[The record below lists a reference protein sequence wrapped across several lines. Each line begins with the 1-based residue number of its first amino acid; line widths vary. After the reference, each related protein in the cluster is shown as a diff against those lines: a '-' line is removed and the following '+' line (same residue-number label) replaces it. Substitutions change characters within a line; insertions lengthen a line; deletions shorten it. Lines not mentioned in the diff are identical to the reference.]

1 MRQNIDPL
9 RMGSRLAKNW
19 WTVALRGIFAIIFGL
34 IALFWPEITLTALVL
49 VFGAFVL
56 ISGVLLAIAAF
67 KDGLNHAHSWLLL
80 LEGAIGIAIGVLAFV
95 WPGITALV
103 LLYLIAAWAIV
114 TGVLEIIA
122 AIQIRKEIEN
132 EWLLAIAGIA
142 SVLFGVLLLIW
153 PVAGALAILWII
165 AAYAIIFGILLLILA
180 FRLRTW
186 GSNGVSAHRR

>member
-1 MRQNIDPL
+1 M
-9 RMGSRLAKNW
+9 RMGTRLARNW
-19 WTVALRGIFAIIFGL
+19 WTVALRGAIAIIFGL
-34 IALFWPEITLTALVL
+34 AALFWPDITLTALVL
-49 VFGAFVL
+49 IFAAFVL
-56 ISGVLLAIAAF
+56 VSGVLLAAAAF
-67 KDGLNHAHSWLLL
+67 RDGLTHTHGWLML
-80 LEGAIGIAIGVLAFV
+80 LEGAIGIAIGIMAFI

-122 AIQIRKEIEN
+122 AIQVRKEIEN

-142 SVLFGVLLLIW
+142 SVLFGLLLILW
-153 PVAGALAILWII
+153 PIAGALAILWII

-186 GSNGVSAHRR
+186 ATERRIF

>member
-9 RMGSRLAKNW
+9 RMGTRLAKNW
-19 WTVALRGIFAIIFGL
+19 WTVALRGAIAIIFGL
-34 IALFWPEITLTALVL
+34 VALFWPAITLTALVL

-56 ISGVLLAIAAF
+56 LSGVLLAIAAF
-67 KDGLNHAHSWLLL
+67 RDGLNHAHSWLLL
-80 LEGAIGIAIGVLAFV
+80 LEGAIGIVIGMLAFI

-103 LLYLIAAWAIV
+103 LLYLIAAWAMV

-142 SVLFGVLLLIW
+142 SVLFGVLLIIW

-165 AAYAIIFGILLLILA
+165 ATYATIFGVLLLILA

-186 GSNGVSAHRR
+186 GSDRANVHRR

>member
-9 RMGSRLAKNW
+9 RMGTRLAKNW
-19 WTVALRGIFAIIFGL
+19 WTVAFRGAIAIIFGL
-34 IALFWPEITLTALVL
+34 VALAWPEITITALVF

-56 ISGVLLAIAAF
+56 CSGVLLAIAAL
-67 KDGLNHAHSWLLL
+67 KDGLNHTHGWLLL
-80 LEGAIGIAIGVLAFV
+80 VEGAIGIIVGVLAFL

-122 AIQIRKEIEN
+122 AIQVRKEIES
-132 EWLLAIAGIA
+132 EWLLAIAGIS
-142 SVLFGVLLLIW
+142 SVLFGILLLIW

-165 AAYAIIFGILLLILA
+165 AAYAIIFGVLLLILA
-180 FRLRTW
+180 FRLRRW
-186 GSNGVSAHRR
+186 GSDRASFHRR